1 MQKDENSTAE
11 IKKKTG
17 NKIRQVTYT
26 TARKWWGLSS
36 YWNRCMRWNLCDNFN
51 WRIHGCSS
59 READKKSREEGVKVG
74 CFSSFLFNAVR
85 KGWLY
90 DSGEHFLVF
99 VLWCVQLSTVVI
111 FIFFVFFFN
120 WKRKCPQLLQAHHKM
135 IYSMPKHKTNTI
147 KTKVLNKMCQM
158 HPSVR
163 GGFQGPC
170 VGVLC
175 RSSEWEER
183 QVNTWCQRERRSPY
197 LSFFASQCRWDLNVL
212 VCFLVHISACLLF
225 FLHVFFKGVK
235 VCVCV
240 CALNPL

>member
-111 FIFFVFFFN
+111 FIFFNFFLTEKENALNCFKLITK
-120 WKRKCPQLLQAHHKM
+120 WFTACQSTKQIQLKQRCWIKC
-135 IYSMPKHKTNTI
+135 
-147 KTKVLNKMCQM
+147 
-158 HPSVR
+158 VR
-163 GGFQGPC
+163 C
-170 VGVLC
+170 IRL
-175 RSSEWEER
+175 WEEDFR
-183 QVNTWCQRERRSPY
+183 ARV
-197 LSFFASQCRWDLNVL
+197 
-212 VCFLVHISACLLF
+212 
-225 FLHVFFKGVK
+225 
-235 VCVCV
+235 
-240 CALNPL
+240 